1 MCHIRVSVNYVRARF
16 ATSGVRVRPVGRR
29 LRDAHLGR
37 TFRIAAAGGV
47 VLLEPSAHVQSARQ
61 AERQGKVQSHVP
73 RAQPGQLRVS
83 GTIAI
88 PIGPA
93 VSVLMTY
100 YYKLYY
106 RIFIIIYIPRHVHGP
121 WSIIK
126 LYAIIIYYKL
136 MHLIIIFYFIKF
148 NIIII
153 F

>member
-1 MCHIRVSVNYVRARF
+1 MYINNRYDVRAQF

-73 RAQPGQLRVS
+73 CAQPGQLRVS
-83 GTIAI
+83 GTIAV

-93 VSVLMTY
+93 VSILIMT
-100 YYKLYY
+100 
-106 RIFIIIYIPRHVHGP
+106 RDDIIISIIYLPRHVHYIMQLYYAMYKYN
-121 WSIIK
+121 SYYIK
-126 LYAIIIYYKL
+126 LFIYHNMSIDDNNY
-136 MHLIIIFYFIKF
+136 
-148 NIIII
+148 
-153 F
+153 